1 MKTQLIACL
10 TLCLV
15 PYFLTAQ
22 INGYNPSAVKNA
34 EETVDDFKEKD
45 AKFHAYFN
53 DSYGY
58 AVFPTV
64 GKGGFGIGG
73 AHGAGTVYELGM
85 DIGKAKITQLTLGFQ
100 AGGQAY
106 SQIIFFETEEDLQ
119 RFKDNKIEFAAQASA
134 VAVTTGA
141 GASLAYNDGVAV
153 FTKTKAGLMY
163 EATLGGQKLK
173 FKPYEDID

>member
-1 MKTQLIACL
+1 MKTQLIVCL
-10 TLCLV
+10 ILGFV
-15 PYFLTAQ
+15 PFFLSAQ
-22 INGYNPSAVKNA
+22 INGYNPQAVENA
-34 EETVDDFKEKD
+34 EKTANAFKEKD

-73 AHGAGTVYELGM
+73 AHGAGTVYELGV
-85 DIGKAKITQLTLGFQ
+85 DIGKANITQLTLGFQ

-106 SQIIFFETEEDLQ
+106 SQIIFFETEEDLK
-119 RFKDNKIEFAAQASA
+119 RFKDNKLEFAAQASA

-141 GASLAYNDGVAV
+141 GANLAYNDGVAI
-153 FTKTKAGLMY
+153 FTDSKAGLMY
-163 EATLGGQKLK
+163 EASLGGQKMK